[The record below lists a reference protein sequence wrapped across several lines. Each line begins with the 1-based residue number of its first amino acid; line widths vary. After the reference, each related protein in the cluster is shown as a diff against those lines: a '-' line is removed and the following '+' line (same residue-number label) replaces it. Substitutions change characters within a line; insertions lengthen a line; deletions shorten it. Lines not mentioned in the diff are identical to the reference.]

1 MQDSS
6 DNVGPAGQPGAEAE
20 RADDDEAAC
29 WRHAARLRREFPAW
43 VVIWIA
49 STRRYRAYR
58 LSWSRRDNALTAET
72 PDELAAQIVRAEQA
86 SP

>member
-1 MQDSS
+1 VQDSS
-6 DNVGPAGQPGAEAE
+6 DNVGADGQPGAEVG
-20 RADDDEAAC
+20 RPGDDEAAC

-58 LSWSRRDNALTAET
+58 LSWSRDNALTAET